1 MSEILSIL
9 SSVGFNW
16 HVALANFVNFLII
29 LFIVNKFFFG
39 KIGKTIE
46 KRQEIIERG
55 LNQAS
60 DAEKLLAHA
69 ETRMAEIL
77 ATAEK
82 EGKTIVSDAHLKG
95 VALVS
100 TLEHDAQE
108 KIDTRL
114 QAIAEK
120 EASVEKRIEDSFAKR
135 APELVVELYK
145 KTLLQEMNEEENDAF
160 INRIRI

>member
-60 DAEKLLAHA
+60 DAEKLLADAA
-69 ETRMAEIL
+69 EKKSEIIK
-77 ATAEK
+77 TAER
-82 EGKTIVSDAHLKG
+82 EGKSIVNDAHAKG
-95 VALVS
+95 AALVTS
-100 TLEHDAQE
+100 LETDAQE
-108 KIDTRL
+108 KIDTKL
-114 QAIAEK
+114 QSLAEM
-120 EASVEKRIEDSFAKR
+120 EASVEKRVEDSFAKK
-135 APELVVELYK
+135 APELVAELYK
-145 KTLLQEMNEEENDAF
+145 KSLLTEMNEEENNAF